1 MNYSKI
7 SEDESEE
14 EYFKIISAKLQ
25 INKNTPNDVKRNPEK
40 YPDFPK
46 QSEGISDIEHSEA
59 ISSYWKKISLA
70 KKKKEYQENM
80 KRITHFYMFDNI
92 WFESLQLWCRRRDI

>member
-1 MNYSKI
+1 M
-7 SEDESEE
+7 
-14 EYFKIISAKLQ
+14 Q

-80 KRITHFYMFDNI
+80 KRITNFYMFDNI
-92 WFESLQLWCRRRDI
+92 WFESL